1 MCVCGHVK
9 RLELKS
15 GNKVGGPGGLESLR
29 MRLRF
34 RLELRLEF
42 DYVAVLDWG
51 GLEGKE

>member
-1 MCVCGHVK
+1 MCVCGHVN
-9 RLELKS
+9 RLGLKS
-15 GNKVGGPGGLESLR
+15 GNKVGGPGGLQALR

-42 DYVAVLDWG
+42 DYVSALDRD